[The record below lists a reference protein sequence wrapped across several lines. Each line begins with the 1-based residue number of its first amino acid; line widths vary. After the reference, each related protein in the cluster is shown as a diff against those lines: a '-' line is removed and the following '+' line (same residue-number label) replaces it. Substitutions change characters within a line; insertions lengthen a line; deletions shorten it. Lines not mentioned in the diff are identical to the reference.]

1 MAKLNRSEE
10 RESFWRMVLEEHRHS
25 GLNIRQFC
33 KREGLGEASFYFWRR
48 EIEDRDRQRDSAGA
62 GSAMIP
68 VKVVQPNKCKT
79 QNSVSTDRVS
89 SDQASTD
96 QAVSAP
102 DGPSIEVVTPTGFV
116 IRAGRCDEVMTNAVV
131 RLAHALADHNKNLQV
146 TSC

>member
-10 RESFWRMVLEEHRHS
+10 KEAFWRMVLEEHRHS

-79 QNSVSTDRVS
+79 QNS
-89 SDQASTD
+89 ASTD

-102 DGPSIEVVTPTGFV
+102 DGPPIEVVTPTGFV
-116 IRAGRCDEVMTNAVV
+116 IRAGRCDEVTSNAVV
-131 RLAHALADHNKNLQV
+131 RLAHALADHNKDSQV